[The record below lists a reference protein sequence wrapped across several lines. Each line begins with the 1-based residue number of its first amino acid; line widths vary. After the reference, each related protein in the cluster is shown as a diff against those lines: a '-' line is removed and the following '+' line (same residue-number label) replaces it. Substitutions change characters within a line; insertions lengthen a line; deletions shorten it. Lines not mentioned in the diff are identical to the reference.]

1 MVFCQGSITS
11 RPTPGINGAGCH
23 PHPLD
28 LVDHDE
34 PRQCLQ
40 SELGLRQAR
49 KVAGIFQVK
58 ISVGGQSPGKGGFS
72 AFTSKRPNISVQSSD
87 MSTSFSRWSYQDAQY
102 RSHNAY
108 RKANQKGHM
117 IAAGDIG

>member
-11 RPTPGINGAGCH
+11 RPTPGISGAGCR

-49 KVAGIFQVK
+49 KVAGIFQVE

-72 AFTSKRPNISVQSSD
+72 AFTSKRPIFPSNPQTRPPVFPLGLIKMLNIVPITLTAKQ
-87 MSTSFSRWSYQDAQY
+87 TK
-102 RSHNAY
+102 
-108 RKANQKGHM
+108 KA
-117 IAAGDIG
+117 I